1 MAQTIVTIPEIVS
14 KRPRGY
20 LSAGRVII
28 GAILGV
34 VAMILAFRG
43 ADIHVVWKAIEAVDW
58 RLAFLGFL
66 SVGLGIAAVASRWWL
81 LFYPDHERRSWL
93 NLVRGVIV
101 GQSVNLLLPARL
113 GEVARIYFTGLAER
127 ISKTRVLSTIIVERV
142 TDTAAMALGIVI
154 LVLTMSVP
162 VWMKNSGITFVILAI
177 GVVVVAGALSLW
189 GEAVV
194 SHFER
199 TRRIGHRI
207 IAGVRA
213 TLTAFHSLRSWRVSA
228 GAGALAVLILGCSV
242 LTNYLL
248 IAAMGIHVP
257 MIASLFLLIVL
268 RVGAAPPSLPG
279 RLGVFHYLVV
289 LALSFFG
296 VDRSLALACAF
307 LIYAVVV
314 LPVLACGIILGA
326 SSWPT
331 RDA

>member
-1 MAQTIVTIPEIVS
+1 MAQTIVTIPETTS
-14 KRPRGY
+14 KWPRGY
-20 LSAGRVII
+20 VSARRVII

-34 VAMILAFRG
+34 GAMILAFRG
-43 ADIHVVWKAIEAVDW
+43 ADLHVVWKAIEAVDW

-66 SVGLGIAAVASRWWL
+66 SVVLGIAAVASRWWL
-81 LFYPDHERRSWL
+81 LFYPDHARRSWL
-93 NLVRGVIV
+93 NLLRGVIV

-162 VWMKNSGITFVILAI
+162 VWMKNSGIAFIILAI
-177 GVVVVAGALSLW
+177 GVVVVAATISLW

-199 TRRIGHRI
+199 TRRIGLRI
-207 IAGVRA
+207 IAWVRA
-213 TLTAFHSLRSWRVSA
+213 TLIAFRSLRSWRVSA
-228 GAGALAVLILGCSV
+228 GAGTLAVVILGFSV

-257 MIASLFLLIVL
+257 VIASLFLLIVM

-279 RLGVFHYLVV
+279 RLGVFHYFVV

-326 SSWPT
+326 SSWPA
-331 RDA
+331 RDG